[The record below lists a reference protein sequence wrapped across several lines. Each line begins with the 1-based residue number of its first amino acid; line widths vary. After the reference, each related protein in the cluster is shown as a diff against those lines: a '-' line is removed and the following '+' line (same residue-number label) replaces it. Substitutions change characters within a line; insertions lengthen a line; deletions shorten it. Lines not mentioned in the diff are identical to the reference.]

1 MAVEVG
7 VEAVVQMEDVVV
19 KEAQAARE
27 AMMEDGEGWAAVGG
41 MTEVRPQPSGGPSSE
56 MRRLST

>member
-7 VEAVVQMEDVVV
+7 VEAAVQMEDVVV
-19 KEAQAARE
+19 KEARAAKTERTASKAE
-27 AMMEDGEGWAAVGG
+27 AVTEAV
-41 MTEVRPQPSGGPSSE
+41 ERPQPSGGPCSE